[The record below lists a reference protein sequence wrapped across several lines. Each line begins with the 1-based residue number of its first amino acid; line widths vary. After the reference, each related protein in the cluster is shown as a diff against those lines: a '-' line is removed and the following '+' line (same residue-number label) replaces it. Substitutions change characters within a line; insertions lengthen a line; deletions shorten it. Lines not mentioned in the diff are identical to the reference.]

1 MRIILIIMD
10 NTIKVFGTFKGPKA
24 VDTNT
29 TLSSILDSEGLTENR
44 VEV

>member
-1 MRIILIIMD
+1 MRIILTLMD

-24 VDTNT
+24 VDAKT
-29 TLSSILDSEGLTENR
+29 TLSSISDREGLIENG